1 MEKFGRKNCVV
12 YGMLIMALATLTFGL
27 AALAKSVESFFIVSA
42 LARVLQGMADAAVS
56 VAIPGIITKE
66 FPDK

>member
-1 MEKFGRKNCVV
+1 M
-12 YGMLIMALATLTFGL
+12 
-27 AALAKSVESFFIVSA
+27 FFIVSA

-66 FPDK
+66 YPEK